1 MEKRHEW
8 AKGWLTGPP
17 GNPGTVEVRKI
28 EKCVC
33 EECGRVT
40 QWMPLT
46 DEVRVLILHH
56 EGCPNIDGDNDVQ
69 G

>member
-1 MEKRHEW
+1 MAKRHEW

-17 GNPGTVEVRKI
+17 GNPGTVEVQKI
-28 EKCVC
+28 EKYVC

-40 QWMPLT
+40 EWVPWVSEQ
-46 DEVRVLILHH
+46 VQLIFHH
-56 EGCPNIDGDNDVQ
+56 EGCPHINGDNDVQ